1 MMPTED
7 EEHTTFVS
15 YLRLKGYPH
24 FHVPNSTYTKSF
36 SQKRKNSRLG
46 VSPGVPDLF
55 VVVGNGLC
63 AVEMKR
69 SKGGVVS
76 SYQKKWIDT
85 LNECGVE
92 TAVCHGAKEA
102 IAFIEGRLKRLV

>member
-1 MMPTED
+1 MMPSED
-7 EEHTTFVS
+7 DEQTTFVS

-55 VVVGNGLC
+55 IIDSKGIC

-69 SKGGVVS
+69 RKGGVLS
-76 SYQKKWIDT
+76 SYQKAWVER
-85 LNECGVE
+85 LNNSGIE
-92 TAVCHGAKEA
+92 TVVCHGAKEA